1 MPFEIVRNDITT
13 MQTDAIVNTANPN
26 PVIDTGV
33 DSGIHKKAGHKLLEA
48 DCHSDRAGKSG
59 RQGACGDFDARG
71 VAVLGMA
78 GGLAAKLAELL
89 QTLDGDIVSEEVQQ
103 RIEEHRTM
111 AGGEHEPVAA
121 NPVRTLR
128 VEAEEL

>member
-1 MPFEIVRNDITT
+1 MAGALH
-13 MQTDAIVNTANPN
+13 DASV
-26 PVIDTGV
+26 TG
-33 DSGIHKKAGHKLLEA
+33 DHIHLLVLEELLGGADAGHKLLEA

-89 QTLDGDIVSEEVQQ
+89 QILDGDIVSEEVQQ
-103 RIEEHRTM
+103 RIEEHRAM